1 LVVHKTMDTNCVLIK
16 LFPGITSGVLQS
28 VLETPSL
35 KAIVIETYGSGNAT
49 TEGWFLETIEKA
61 SDKGIFVVNVTQCA
75 GGSVYMHHYQTGKS
89 LEKLGVISG
98 KDMTTESA
106 ITKLMFML
114 GLETPKNMFKTVFET
129 SLRGEI
135 S

>member
-1 LVVHKTMDTNCVLIK
+1 
-16 LFPGITSGVLQS
+16 
-28 VLETPSL
+28 
-35 KAIVIETYGSGNAT
+35 VIETYGSGNAT
-49 TEGWFLETIEKA
+49 TESWFLDAIDKA
-61 SDKGIFVVNVTQCA
+61 INKGIFVVNVTQCA
-75 GGSVYMHHYQTGKS
+75 GGSVSMNHYQTGKS
-89 LEKLGVISG
+89 LQKLGVISG

-106 ITKLMFML
+106 ITKLMYML

>member
-1 LVVHKTMDTNCVLIK
+1 M
-16 LFPGITSGVLQS
+16 
-28 VLETPSL
+28 
-35 KAIVIETYGSGNAT
+35 IETYGSGNAT
-49 TEGWFLETIEKA
+49 TEDWFLEAIEKA
-61 SDKGIFVVNVTQCA
+61 LYKGVYIINVTQCA
-75 GGSVYMHHYQTGKS
+75 GGSVQMNQYQTGKL
-89 LEKLGVISG
+89 LEKSGVISG

-114 GLETPKNMFKTVFET
+114 GLQTPKNMFKTVFET

>member
-1 LVVHKTMDTNCVLIK
+1 MND
-16 LFPGITSGVLQS
+16 
-28 VLETPSL
+28 
-35 KAIVIETYGSGNAT
+35 
-49 TEGWFLETIEKA
+49 
-61 SDKGIFVVNVTQCA
+61 
-75 GGSVYMHHYQTGKS
+75 YQTGKS
-89 LEKLGVISG
+89 LQKLGVISG

-106 ITKLMFML
+106 ITKLMYML